1 MAGTLCFFD
10 WLSRARKRTNSLHR
24 NITAMKPMSQIVTLI
39 FAYLFYISAYAGD
52 GIDAALAAQPEEVKA
67 RYSARHPAETL
78 RFFGIK
84 PGMTVVEALP
94 GRGWYSKILKQV
106 LGADGKLIGAD
117 YASDMYPKFNF
128 YDEATLEAKKTWVDT
143 WTTEASAWNDGKG
156 ASVEAFQFGSMPTS
170 MDGTAD
176 AVLLVRAFH
185 NVVRFENDGGYMSA
199 VLADIKRVL
208 KPGGVVGIV
217 QHMAPEGNSDKFA
230 DGSKGYLK
238 RSFVLKTFKEA
249 GFELVGES
257 DINHNPAD
265 QPGEK
270 DFVWRLPPTLFG
282 VKDEAMKAKNMAI
295 GESNRMTL
303 LYRKP

>member
-1 MAGTLCFFD
+1 
-10 WLSRARKRTNSLHR
+10 
-24 NITAMKPMSQIVTLI
+24 MKQLSQITSIFFLLI
-39 FAYLFYISAYAGD
+39 ASLPGFAGD
-52 GIDAALAAQPEEVKA
+52 SIDAALAAQPDEVKA
-67 RYSARHPAETL
+67 RYDSRHPAETL

-106 LGADGKLIGAD
+106 LGAEGKLIGAD

-143 WTTEASAWNDGKG
+143 WSAEAGAWNDGKG
-156 ASVEAFQFGSMPTS
+156 APVAAFQFGSMPAS
-170 MDGTAD
+170 MNGSAD

-185 NVVRFENDGGYMSA
+185 NLARFESDGAYMSA
-199 VLADIKRVL
+199 ALADIKRVL

-217 QHMAPEGNSDKFA
+217 QHMSPESNSDAFA
-230 DGSKGYLK
+230 DGSNGYLK
-238 RSFVLKTFKEA
+238 KSFVLKTFKDA

-257 DINHNPAD
+257 DVNLNPAD

-270 DFVWRLPPTLFG
+270 DFVWRLPPSLFG
-282 VKDEAMKAKNMAI
+282 VKDEAMKAKNKAI

-303 LYRKP
+303 LYRKPK